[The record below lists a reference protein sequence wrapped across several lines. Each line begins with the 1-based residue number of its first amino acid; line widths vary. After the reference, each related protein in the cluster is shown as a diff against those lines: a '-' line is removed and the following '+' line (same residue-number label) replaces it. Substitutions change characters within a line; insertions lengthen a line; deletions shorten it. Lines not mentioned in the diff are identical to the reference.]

1 MNTVQNT
8 EALDGFNAL
17 ILVIGLALLLMVV
30 VLSFR
35 EWRLR
40 QNRQREGNTRLMIGQ
55 IDLYNPVDQLK
66 ATTLINDLYQIYL
79 ESYRECGSPLDN
91 NEATFNNFVVQFAHP
106 YFNGKLDMSF
116 MPDNV
121 AKVFREKH
129 YAYIGQ
135 SKSA

>member
-40 QNRQREGNTRLMIGQ
+40 QNRQREGNTRLIIGQ

-91 NEATFNNFVVQFAHP
+91 NETTFNNFVVQFAHP
-106 YFNGKLDMSF
+106 YINGKLDMSF